1 MSASRS
7 VLRSLP
13 IRSNLICGYWIPIP
27 SGGKKRDRG
36 AESHRPQDAERFYAV
51 RCEVGGS
58 CRSDSLVLREQFER
72 GVNGVEEDRRGGQ
85 REQGRNG
92 A

>member
-1 MSASRS
+1 M
-7 VLRSLP
+7 
-13 IRSNLICGYWIPIP
+13 ICGHWIPIP

-36 AESHRPQDAERFYAV
+36 AESHPPQDAERLHAGS
-51 RCEVGGS
+51 CEVGGS
-58 CRSDSLVLREQFER
+58 SSDDSVIVREQFER